1 MYCHIFG
8 MAAAIGIISGSSSLA
23 NTANAPVS
31 AKTQWYETISLR
43 GYTQFRY
50 NQLFVTSDK
59 LVSEQGDKSIGGNNG
74 FFIRRARLIFFGN
87 PSERVFLYIQPDLAS
102 TPTGSTATHFA
113 QLRDL
118 YADIF
123 LTDDKSLRIRL
134 GQSKVPF
141 GFENLQSSQN
151 RLPLDRN
158 DALNSAVK
166 DERDI
171 GAFLY
176 WATPEVRKRFK
187 MLVDSGLKG
196 SGDYG
201 IFAIGAYNGQLANQ
215 PEANK
220 TLHAVTRLT
229 YPFELSS
236 EQIIEAGI
244 QGYAGRYVIKK
255 DEAVTGA
262 LEQRDQRVAAS
273 LTIYPQPFGLQA
285 EYTRGIGPAFDTADK
300 VVASEELSGG
310 YVLVSYRIGS
320 AIPYIRQQSYRGGR
334 KHDTNSLYHV
344 VDETEAGVEWHID
357 KSLELTACY
366 VSSHRTNPKSPTQV
380 VDGRFG
386 RLQMQWNY

>member
-1 MYCHIFG
+1 MLRSIFAVLASAVTLSE
-8 MAAAIGIISGSSSLA
+8 AAALA
-23 NTANAPVS
+23 NTSNQQIAT
-31 AKTQWYETISLR
+31 KTPWYETISLR

-50 NQLFVTSDK
+50 NQLFVTNEK
-59 LVSEQGDKSIGGNNG
+59 LVSEQGDRSIGGNNG

-87 PSERVFLYIQPDLAS
+87 PSERVYLYIQPDLAS
-102 TPTGSTATHFA
+102 TPAGSSSTHFA

-123 LTDDKSLRIRL
+123 LTQDKSLRIRL

-141 GFENLQSSQN
+141 GFENMQSSQN
-151 RLPLDRN
+151 RLPLDRA
-158 DALNSAVK
+158 DSLNSAVK

-171 GAFLY
+171 GAFIY
-176 WATPEVRKRFK
+176 WATPEVRQRFK

-220 TLHAVTRLT
+220 TVHAVTRLT
-229 YPFELSS
+229 YPFEISS
-236 EQIIEAGI
+236 NQIVEAGV
-244 QGYAGRYVIKK
+244 QAYTGRYVIKK
-255 DEAVTGA
+255 DDAVTGA

-273 LTIYPQPFGLQA
+273 LTVYPQPFGLQA
-285 EYTRGIGPAFDTADK
+285 EYTRGIGPAFDPEDK
-300 VVASEELSGG
+300 FVGSEELSGG
-310 YVLVSYRIGS
+310 YVLLSYRLGS
-320 AIPYIRQQSYRGGR
+320 AIPYLRQQSYRGGR
-334 KHDTNSLYHV
+334 KHDTNSIYHV
-344 VDETEAGVEWHID
+344 VDETEAGVEWQID

-366 VSSHRTNPKSPTQV
+366 VSSHRTNPKSPTQI

>member
-1 MYCHIFG
+1 MGRTLFALLVG
-8 MAAAIGIISGSSSLA
+8 ATVPFLA
-23 NTANAPVS
+23 SASANPAQEPPAV
-31 AKTQWYETISLR
+31 KTPWYETISLR

-50 NQLFVTSDK
+50 NQLFVTNDK

-74 FFIRRARLIFFGN
+74 FFIRRARLIFSGN
-87 PSERVFLYIQPDLAS
+87 PTERTFVYIQPDLAS

-113 QLRDL
+113 QIRDL

-123 LTDDKSLRIRL
+123 LTEDKSLRLRL

-166 DERDI
+166 DERDM
-171 GAFLY
+171 GAFIY

-229 YPFELSS
+229 YPFEVSS
-236 EQIIEAGI
+236 DQIVEAGI
-244 QGYAGRYVIKK
+244 QGYTGRYVIKK
-255 DEAVTGA
+255 DDTVSGD
-262 LEQRDQRVAAS
+262 LEQRDQRVALS
-273 LTIYPQPFGLQA
+273 LTVYPQPFGLQA
-285 EYTRGIGPAFDTADK
+285 EYTRGLGPAFDPDSKT
-300 VVASEELSGG
+300 VSSEELSGG
-310 YVLVSYRIGS
+310 YVLVSYKQGS
-320 AIPYIRQQSYRGGR
+320 VIPYVRQQSYRGGR
-334 KHDTNSLYHV
+334 KHDTNSIYHV
-344 VDETEAGVEWHID
+344 VDETEAGVEWQID

-366 VSSHRTNPKSPTQV
+366 VSSHRTNPKAPTQV